1 MTQQQPELLDLY
13 RAGLKGA
20 VDLMKA
26 SLENAERLQ
35 NQQLIS
41 IRSALEAQLKSAAE
55 LGQAKTVDDLLAVQ
69 TRMAGAQVERMVGYW
84 TSLYENQLTAIGQL
98 QSQIQQARQWFS
110 EAAAQTQ
117 NSARAAQATSSH
129 AAAKGR
135 RETSPAR

>member
-26 SLENAERLQ
+26 SLENVERMQ
-35 NQQLIS
+35 NQQLIA
-41 IRSALEAQLKSAAE
+41 IRSALDAQMKSAAE

-98 QSQIQQARQWFS
+98 QSQIQQAGQWFS
-110 EAAAQTQ
+110 EA
-117 NSARAAQATSSH
+117 QATTSH
-129 AAAKGR
+129 AAAKRR

>member
-26 SLENAERLQ
+26 SLENAERMQ
-35 NQQLIS
+35 NQQLTA

-98 QSQIQQARQWFS
+98 QSQIQQAGQWFS
-110 EAAAQTQ
+110 EAPT
-117 NSARAAQATSSH
+117 TSH
-129 AAAKGR
+129 AAAKRR